1 MFRLQ
6 GGTVRYLGG
15 ETSIVDYCDEDEWS
29 LIEVYEIVS
38 RQGYLKKDIAAM
50 WYKAE
55 NAGLEDGLT
64 MLKTDKDAMDMARIG
79 VKDDMV
85 EVYVVHKTSEVG
97 EVVQPGQLTAPAE
110 EGDQAGPG
118 PIVVYDG
125 PGVGSK
131 AATDGPTDGPTDG
144 ANDGP
149 TEVEEVGSMS
159 EGSCEVVKSDDAV
172 EEDEEG
178 SETSEDDDYE
188 PRGSES
194 SWTSDS
200 IAGNASTHSLGSLDF
215 GDSDDE
221 REGAEGLVDVNITEE
236 GEKESAPNQSHGQS
250 SQQAA
255 QNLGKEKVVG
265 DFGDEDTGYNSEEF
279 LDTPFSDDED
289 DPGKRYPI
297 HRPLKNMSEYTWE
310 VGTLYVSRE
319 EFKDCAT
326 AYAVSSGRGLRFTKV
341 DLKRV
346 KVECVEGCDWYAYCG
361 KMKHERS
368 WQLKSCNNKH
378 NCSRELKIGIMH
390 ARWLSK
396 VFLNKIAENPKI
408 KLTTLMRKAY
418 TKWNVELTKSKA
430 SRVRQFALDELQG
443 TYVEQ
448 YRRLYDYCHELL
460 RTNPGSSVHLKHVV
474 YPVNGP
480 NLWDRTQFE
489 DVLPPTYRKP
499 IGRPKKKRARGA
511 DEQATRTG
519 LSREG
524 QQQKCSYCLCSGHN
538 KRSCPKKHKVTPNP
552 TVNNVATSTSKG
564 RKRQGVRKS
573 SRLSAKTDSGKAADS
588 GSRKQR
594 GSNNKPPSHP
604 KRKPPVSSQQSQA
617 ASKRAKVN
625 HSQTASAPAPT
636 TTRVLPSPVKRVTQS
651 QLRFMA
657 KTPPRAWKKVE

>member
-1 MFRLQ
+1 
-6 GGTVRYLGG
+6 
-15 ETSIVDYCDEDEWS
+15 
-29 LIEVYEIVS
+29 
-38 RQGYLKKDIAAM
+38 
-50 WYKAE
+50 
-55 NAGLEDGLT
+55 
-64 MLKTDKDAMDMARIG
+64 
-79 VKDDMV
+79 
-85 EVYVVHKTSEVG
+85 
-97 EVVQPGQLTAPAE
+97 
-110 EGDQAGPG
+110 
-118 PIVVYDG
+118 
-125 PGVGSK
+125 
-131 AATDGPTDGPTDG
+131 
-144 ANDGP
+144 
-149 TEVEEVGSMS
+149 
-159 EGSCEVVKSDDAV
+159 
-172 EEDEEG
+172 
-178 SETSEDDDYE
+178 
-188 PRGSES
+188 
-194 SWTSDS
+194 
-200 IAGNASTHSLGSLDF
+200 
-215 GDSDDE
+215 
-221 REGAEGLVDVNITEE
+221 
-236 GEKESAPNQSHGQS
+236 
-250 SQQAA
+250 
-255 QNLGKEKVVG
+255 
-265 DFGDEDTGYNSEEF
+265 
-279 LDTPFSDDED
+279 
-289 DPGKRYPI
+289 
-297 HRPLKNMSEYTWE
+297 
-310 VGTLYVSRE
+310 
-319 EFKDCAT
+319 
-326 AYAVSSGRGLRFTKV
+326 
-341 DLKRV
+341 
-346 KVECVEGCDWYAYCG
+346 
-361 KMKHERS
+361 
-368 WQLKSCNNKH
+368 
-378 NCSRELKIGIMH
+378 MH

-460 RTNPGSSVHLKHVV
+460 RTNPGSSVHLKVQRPPEFASERPVSGVDLRPRFERIYVMLDACRRSFMACRPIIGLDGYFLKTPYGGWLLTAMGWDPNDQILPIAYAVVEAETKDLWTWFLQHLCDDLGADKIRTCTFMSDQQKGLVPTFEELLPGVDHRFCVRHLYANFKKRYTGLQLKLMMWNAAKATYLQEWERRMSEIQKVDQGAYNYLMEIPTKYWCRHRFECKPRCDTLVNNMCEVFNSVMVEAREKPIVTMLEDIRVYIMKRCADNRDRIVPYNRDVLPRIRIKVEKQAELSGQWVSVYAGRDRYEVVSIQGGKEKFVVDLRHHECSCRKFQLSGIPCAHAMTCIRKMCFNVDSYVADYYKKAAYISCYQHVV

-538 KRSCPKKHKVTPNP
+538 KRSCPKKRKVTPNP

-657 KTPPRAWKKVE
+657 RTPPRAWKKVE